1 MKRNMG
7 LLIALC
13 LFLITFAGCTSEED
27 KATAQKV
34 VEQINNIGDI
44 TLEKENMIYVV
55 QQMYNSLTSR
65 QKGLVDNYEILSE
78 AVSEMENLLIEE
90 EIKSDPTSAITQDEL
105 IGIWEEDDASDVHR
119 GYLYFTT
126 EGYLYYMGSKDGV
139 TRSDFTG
146 EYKISSSYELGEYNR
161 ETKVKEGSFYCIPKK
176 TYFKF
181 YVSKNENGEIV
192 LEVLD
197 KTIGGSY
204 HKKG

>member
-90 EIKSDPTSAITQDEL
+90 EI
-105 IGIWEEDDASDVHR
+105 
-119 GYLYFTT
+119 
-126 EGYLYYMGSKDGV
+126 
-139 TRSDFTG
+139 
-146 EYKISSSYELGEYNR
+146 
-161 ETKVKEGSFYCIPKK
+161 
-176 TYFKF
+176 
-181 YVSKNENGEIV
+181 
-192 LEVLD
+192 
-197 KTIGGSY
+197 
-204 HKKG
+204 